1 MGFPLLDILLIL
13 IAAFAGG
20 RLAQRLGYPSV
31 LGELAAGI
39 ILGPPLL
46 GLLQGG
52 EAIAVLAEIG
62 VLLMMLYIGMEIDP
76 RELGKASR
84 GGILAALGGFIVP
97 FALGYWV
104 VTASGGTPIAG
115 VFVGMAMGVT
125 SLATK
130 SRILVDL
137 RILDTRIAH
146 VMMAGALIADTL
158 SLLVFAGITS
168 VVAAGTLDFASV
180 AWIAVKVTV
189 FFAVAWLAGVRL
201 LPMGWRWLNRRG
213 MNRAGAVPL
222 VLLVA
227 FAFAEAAHLA
237 GLHGILGTFVAGL
250 ALREAIG
257 ERRLSHDLTELV
269 RDVSLGFLAPVF
281 FVTAGFEVTF
291 GVFTEAPGLLL
302 TVIVL
307 ATLGKIVGTAV
318 AYLPTGHGWREG
330 VVLGAGM
337 NGRGAVEI
345 IIAGIGLQAGII
357 DQNIFSILVFMAIAT
372 TATVPLFLTW
382 GVKWLQGRGELVRS
396 EGRSGTLMV
405 GAGPLARY
413 VARMLHEGGPV
424 TVVDRNA
431 DATDAACEVA
441 GIKVVTGDALD
452 GTVLQEAG
460 IEDAG
465 RVVALTPNAEVNVLA
480 VQRARER
487 WLVPDL
493 VALLP
498 REDDSGLATVLDGLQ
513 GETAF
518 GRPIDLTEWD
528 EAVMAG
534 QVQEAEVVVGDDEAD
549 AEEITRRVQEGE
561 SLPVVIRRGESVRPF
576 GGQLEPGDVVVTLE
590 MTGAQ
595 AQAPAGWLS
604 QGKPPQD

>member
-1 MGFPLLDILLIL
+1 MDLPILDILAIL
-13 IAAFAGG
+13 VAAFVGG

-39 ILGPPLL
+39 LLGPPLL
-46 GLLQGG
+46 GLLEGG
-52 EAIAVLAEIG
+52 EAIAVLAEVG

-97 FALGYWV
+97 FGLGYWV

-158 SLLVFAGITS
+158 SLLIFAGITS
-168 VVAAGTLDFASV
+168 VVAVGSLDFGGV
-180 AWIAVKVTV
+180 AWIAFKVVV
-189 FFAVAWLAGVRL
+189 FFAAAWIIGVRV
-201 LPMGWRWLNRRG
+201 LPAGWRALQSRG
-213 MNRAGAVPL
+213 MDRSAAVPL

-227 FAFAEAAHLA
+227 FAFAEGAHLA

-257 ERRLSHDLTELV
+257 ERRLSHELTGLV

-291 GVFTEAPGLLL
+291 GVFTEAPGLLFA
-302 TVIVL
+302 VIVL
-307 ATLGKIVGTAV
+307 ATLGKILGTAL
-318 AYLPTGHGWREG
+318 AYLPTGYGWREG
-330 VVLGAGM
+330 VVLGTGM

-357 DQNIFSILVFMAIAT
+357 DRTIFSILVFMAIAT

-382 GVKWLQGRGELVRS
+382 GVRWLQDRGELVRS
-396 EGRSGTLMV
+396 DGRSGTIVV
-405 GAGPLARY
+405 GAGPLARR
-413 VARMLHEGGPV
+413 VASLLAGGGRV
-424 TVVDRNA
+424 TVIDRNA
-431 DATDAACEVA
+431 EAIDAAQVKGLEAVQ
-441 GIKVVTGDALD
+441 GDALD
-452 GTVLQEAG
+452 AVVLQEAG
-460 IEDAG
+460 VEDAG
-465 RVVALTPNAEVNVLA
+465 RVVALTANPEVNVLS

-487 WLVPDL
+487 WLVPEV

-498 REDDSGLATVLDGLQ
+498 KEEDGGLYKVMDALDGHVAFARATDIAAWDAAVASGTVRETELDVGSSEEDVAAASRTIAD
-513 GETAF
+513 GEAL
-518 GRPIDLTEWD
+518 PI
-528 EAVMAG
+528 
-534 QVQEAEVVVGDDEAD
+534 VV
-549 AEEITRRVQEGE
+549 
-561 SLPVVIRRGESVRPF
+561 RRGDGVIPF
-576 GGQLEPGDVVVTLE
+576 AGPLEAGDRVVLLE
-590 MTGAQ
+590 RV
-595 AQAPAGWLS
+595 
-604 QGKPPQD
+604 

>member
-1 MGFPLLDILLIL
+1 MDLPLLDLLLIL
-13 IAAFAGG
+13 VAAYVGG
-20 RLAQRLGYPSV
+20 RLAQRVGYPAV

-39 ILGPPLL
+39 VLGPPLL
-46 GLLQGG
+46 GLLEGG
-52 EAIAVLAEIG
+52 DAVAVLAEVG

-76 RELGKASR
+76 RELGKASV
-84 GGILAALGGFIVP
+84 GGVLAALGGFLLP
-97 FALGYWV
+97 FGLGFWV
-104 VTASGGTPIAG
+104 VTATGGSAIAG

-146 VMMAGALIADTL
+146 VMMAGALLADTL
-158 SLLVFAGITS
+158 SLLIFAGITS
-168 VVAAGTLDFASV
+168 VVAVGSLDLAGV
-180 AWIAVKVTV
+180 AWIAAKVTV
-189 FFAVAWLAGVRL
+189 FFAVAWFAGVRA
-201 LPMGWRWLNRRG
+201 LPWAYRALASRNLERG
-213 MNRAGAVPL
+213 GLVPL

-291 GVFTEAPGLLL
+291 GVFTDAPGLLAA
-302 TVIVL
+302 VIVL
-307 ATLGKIVGTAV
+307 ATAGKVVGTAL

-330 VVLGAGM
+330 IVLGAGM

-357 DQNIFSILVFMAIAT
+357 DRTIFSILVFMAIAT

-382 GVKWLQGRGELVRS
+382 GVRWLQGRGELVRS
-396 EGRSGTLMV
+396 DGRSGTIVV
-405 GAGPLARY
+405 GASPLALE
-413 VARMLHEGGPV
+413 VARRLGEGGDV

-431 DATDAACEVA
+431 DAIQAAEAA
-441 GIKVVTGDALD
+441 GLTAVRGDALD
-452 GTVLQEAG
+452 PATLQRAG
-460 IEDAG
+460 VEDAG
-465 RVVALTPNAEVNVLA
+465 RVVALTANPEVNVLA

-493 VALLP
+493 TALLP
-498 REDDSGLATVLDGLQ
+498 SEGDGGLFTVLEGL
-513 GETAF
+513 GGHVAF
-518 GRPIDLTEWD
+518 ARAVDVAAWD
-528 EAVMAG
+528 AAIEAGAV
-534 QVQEAEVVVGDDEAD
+534 VRDEVEVGDDAEAVRTAGRAIAD
-549 AEEITRRVQEGE
+549 GDG
-561 SLPVVIRRGESVRPF
+561 LPLVVRRGETVVPF
-576 GGQLEPGDVVVTLE
+576 GGPLETGDRVVLLRRT
-590 MTGAQ
+590 
-595 AQAPAGWLS
+595 
-604 QGKPPQD
+604 

>member
-1 MGFPLLDILLIL
+1 MDLPLLDLLLIL
-13 IAAFAGG
+13 VAAYVGG
-20 RLAQRLGYPSV
+20 RLAQRLGYPAV

-39 ILGPPLL
+39 VLGPPLL
-46 GLLQGG
+46 GLLEGG
-52 EAIAVLAEIG
+52 DAVAVLAEVG

-76 RELGKASR
+76 RELGKASV
-84 GGILAALGGFIVP
+84 GGVLAALGGFVVP
-97 FALGYWV
+97 FGLGFWV
-104 VTASGGTPIAG
+104 VTASGGAPIAG

-146 VMMAGALIADTL
+146 VMMAGALLADTL
-158 SLLVFAGITS
+158 SLLIFAGITS
-168 VVAAGTLDFASV
+168 VVAVGSLDLAGV
-180 AWIAVKVTV
+180 AWIAAKVTV
-189 FFAVAWLAGVRL
+189 FFAVAWLAGVRA
-201 LPMGWRWLNRRG
+201 LPWAYRALASRNLE
-213 MNRAGAVPL
+213 RAGLVPL

-237 GLHGILGTFVAGL
+237 GLHGILGTFIAGL

-291 GVFTEAPGLLL
+291 GVFTEAPGLLAA
-302 TVIVL
+302 VIVL
-307 ATLGKIVGTAV
+307 ATLGKIVGTAL

-330 VVLGAGM
+330 IVLGAGM

-357 DQNIFSILVFMAIAT
+357 DRTIFSILVFMAIAT

-382 GVKWLQGRGELVRS
+382 GVRWLQGRGELVRS
-396 EGRSGTLMV
+396 DGRRGTIVV
-405 GAGPLARY
+405 GASPLALE
-413 VARMLHEGGPV
+413 VARRLAEGGAV

-431 DATDAACEVA
+431 DAIRAAEAA
-441 GIKVVTGDALD
+441 GVSAVRGDALD
-452 GTVLQEAG
+452 AATLQRAG
-460 IEDAG
+460 VEEAG
-465 RVVALTPNAEVNVLA
+465 RVVALTANPEVNVLA

-493 VALLP
+493 TALLP
-498 REDDSGLATVLDGLQ
+498 SEGDGGLFTVLEGLGGHVAFARAVDVAAWDAALARGATETDEIEVGGDEDAVRAAGRAIADG
-513 GETAF
+513 
-518 GRPIDLTEWD
+518 
-528 EAVMAG
+528 EALPL
-534 QVQEAEVVVGDDEAD
+534 VV
-549 AEEITRRVQEGE
+549 
-561 SLPVVIRRGESVRPF
+561 RRGEAVVPF
-576 GGQLEPGDVVVTLE
+576 GGPLEAGDRVVTLRR
-590 MTGAQ
+590 T
-595 AQAPAGWLS
+595 
-604 QGKPPQD
+604 